1 MQRAPLAARSRVI
14 LGTIVAI
21 LGACSK
27 FHANLK
33 EVGPVRGAVVWIR
46 GVNILMV
53 SDQPLLPTYLTD
65 TVIVR
70 ADSST
75 PTRRGGRR
83 VRLADLRP
91 GDRIAVWFPGTI
103 MESRPPQI
111 GALRIEIE

>member
-14 LGTIVAI
+14 FGTIVAI

-27 FHANLK
+27 FHANVK

-70 ADSST
+70 AAHQR
-75 PTRRGGRR
+75 RRG
-83 VRLADLRP
+83 
-91 GDRIAVWFPGTI
+91 AVD
-103 MESRPPQI
+103 
-111 GALRIEIE
+111 GALGWQISGRGTASPCGSPGQLWSHSRRK